1 MEKEQLKIRSLYKG
15 GDYVEMAR
23 RKKKWIPKNLKKGA
37 FKAYCRRLGYSG
49 VTQECI
55 ERGKKSKNP
64 TIRRR
69 AVLAETF
76 RKMSRKRKKRR

>member
-1 MEKEQLKIRSLYKG
+1 
-15 GDYVEMAR
+15 MAKK
-23 RKKKWIPKNLKKGA
+23 RKKKWIPRDLKKGA
-37 FKAYCRRLGYSG
+37 FTAYCKRLGYKG

-64 TIRRR
+64 TIRKR

-76 RKMSRKRKKRR
+76 RKLAKRRKKKKRRKR